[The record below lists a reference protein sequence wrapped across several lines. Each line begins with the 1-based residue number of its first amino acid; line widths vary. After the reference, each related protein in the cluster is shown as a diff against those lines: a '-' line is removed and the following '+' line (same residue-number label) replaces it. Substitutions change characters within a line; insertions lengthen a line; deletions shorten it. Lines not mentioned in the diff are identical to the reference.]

1 MKKNN
6 WTESK
11 VSPATESRNNALKP
25 LRILSLHTTDCVFT
39 LRSNMVYCLLYFRR
53 GNSLFWVLQCV
64 LHTCCF
70 THLNTPLPP
79 LLLLQTSV
87 TVTYLILPPF
97 IPFVHLCCV
106 TFYNQSSF
114 FLCLPLFLSVFVCS
128 CFLSH
133 LHSLSS
139 SLSAPWPPPC
149 RLPSTFSSVQACS
162 QPHKQSIILLVN
174 SFSSQTGNWNLFIHV
189 TVSVLKV
196 HLCIVG
202 KNPPIQ
208 WLWCFSCINT
218 AANEMTWIKMRSTL
232 VFIHRPCIL

>member
-6 WTESK
+6 WTESM
-11 VSPATESRNNALKP
+11 VSPATESQNNALKP
-25 LRILSLHTTDCVFT
+25 LRILSLPTTDCVFT
-39 LRSNMVYCLLYFRR
+39 LRSNMVYCLLYFRC

-64 LHTCCF
+64 LHTCCI

-87 TVTYLILPPF
+87 TVTYLMLLPF

-114 FLCLPLFLSVFVCS
+114 FLCLPLFLSVFGCS
-128 CFLSH
+128 CLVSH
-133 LHSLSS
+133 LHRLSS

-174 SFSSQTGNWNLFIHV
+174 SFSSQTGNWNLFIHDCLC
-189 TVSVLKV
+189 LKSPSM
-196 HLCIVG
+196 CIVV
-202 KNPPIQ
+202 NPSPPPFSDCGAFPTLTQ
-208 WLWCFSCINT
+208 QPMKWL
-218 AANEMTWIKMRSTL
+218 E
-232 VFIHRPCIL
+232 